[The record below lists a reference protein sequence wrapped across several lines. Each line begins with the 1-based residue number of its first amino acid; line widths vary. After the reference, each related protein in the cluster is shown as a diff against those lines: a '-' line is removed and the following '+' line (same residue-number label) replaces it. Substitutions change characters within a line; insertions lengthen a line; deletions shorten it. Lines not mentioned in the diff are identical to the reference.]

1 MRKSHI
7 DQIKFSAYA
16 KGQTL
21 TLAERRTI
29 IAQTFGR
36 DISPN
41 PFGSKIHNV
50 FLNLFMH
57 TVNEIVNLR
66 FLPSYTNSY
75 LLIWDFIN
83 SYIQLWVRREHR
95 LCFSGIT
102 AFSEAKFKCMIVVD
116 ICYFTDTNAEN
127 WFQISD

>member
-7 DQIKFSAYA
+7 DQIKFSPYA

-41 PFGSKIHNV
+41 PFGGKPTQHSAVPVH
-50 FLNLFMH
+50 
-57 TVNEIVNLR
+57 
-66 FLPSYTNSY
+66 
-75 LLIWDFIN
+75 
-83 SYIQLWVRREHR
+83 
-95 LCFSGIT
+95 
-102 AFSEAKFKCMIVVD
+102 A
-116 ICYFTDTNAEN
+116 
-127 WFQISD
+127 